1 MIMRNFLLF
10 SLSIS
15 IFGLMTA
22 LSPSNDESGHIFK
35 MDIEVAFAK
44 MLQE

>member
-15 IFGLMTA
+15 IFGLTKA